1 MDEVVGGLNKFVF
14 LSEIMFFYMM
24 LNVRHFSTETTF
36 ENETADELLR
46 HNISC
51 KFFGTS
57 SYNIKFHNF

>member
-36 ENETADELLR
+36 ENETAD
-46 HNISC
+46 
-51 KFFGTS
+51 
-57 SYNIKFHNF
+57 